1 MSAQERGIFD
11 GDAPVSSTTIFDD
24 SIFDTQLVAP
34 VAKSV
39 ITIFVHGEEEIVTL
53 VHGNEL
59 IPRSLT

>member
-11 GDAPVSSTTIFDD
+11 GDSPVSSTFIFDGN
-24 SIFDTQLVAP
+24 IFDTQLVLP

-39 ITIFVHGEEEIVTL
+39 ITVFSHGVEEIVAL